1 MQFIKSLS
9 SFLLLAGMTANG
21 AQAPGS
27 ANAPQVRPI
36 SVVVFSDFE
45 CPFSADLFFSLEKY
59 EKNHPG
65 QVHVTFKQSPL
76 TSIHPGSPAAHR
88 AALAAAKQGRFNEMA
103 ELLYANQKR
112 QETADVLSYARQLHL
127 DMLRFRRDL
136 NSTAIEHELAA
147 DMDESS
153 AFKVDATPT
162 MYIAGKSFIGEQTDR
177 SLAAVIAAVA
187 NQQLPD
193 VVAQSQAQTASLDAD
208 LLAEIQRNPT
218 AERGN
223 AGAPLTII
231 EFSDFQCP
239 FCKLAA
245 QPMEEFIAAHGRD
258 VHWILRSFPL
268 DFHPDSELANE
279 AALAAGEQGKFWQMH
294 DLLFAHQDALK
305 LPNLREY
312 ATDLHLDMAAF
323 DEALATHRLAGKI
336 AADRALG
343 VKAGVDGTPTF
354 VIDGQASS
362 GAHSVVELEQLLADH
377 KAKPEDKQKVVAAVV
392 TPEPERRV
400 SGLVNSPL
408 TLTWFTD
415 VRSPL
420 AAMQAELVRSLA
432 KRYNDKIRVVVK
444 VFPLESHPDGRLGSY
459 ALVAASAQ
467 GKFWPMY
474 DALTAHKDTLGRDA
488 VIVLAGQLQLDAKAF
503 IQTLNTASEFVQKD
517 MDEAQRRG
525 VLGTPVIFLNDKRV
539 DGLQRE
545 AFYTAIADQ
554 ELKQVS
560 DAQVQLS
567 VPTSL
572 AR

>member
-1 MQFIKSLS
+1 
-9 SFLLLAGMTANG
+9 MTANG
-21 AQAPGS
+21 AQAPAS
-27 ANAPQVRPI
+27 ANAPHVRPI

-65 QVHVTFKQSPL
+65 QIHVTFKQSPL

-474 DALTAHKDTLGRDA
+474 DALTAHKDTLDRDA

>member
-1 MQFIKSLS
+1 
-9 SFLLLAGMTANG
+9 MTANG